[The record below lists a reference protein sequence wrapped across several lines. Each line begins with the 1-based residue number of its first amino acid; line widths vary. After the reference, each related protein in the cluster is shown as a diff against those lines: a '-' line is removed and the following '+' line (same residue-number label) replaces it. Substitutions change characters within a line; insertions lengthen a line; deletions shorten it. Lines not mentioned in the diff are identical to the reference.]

1 MIIKNKQIFNNYI
14 LLFFNDRVL
23 LSLTTM
29 ETLTKVTS
37 IILIFIKKF
46 TYFL

>member
-14 LLFFNDRVL
+14 LLFLNYRIL
-23 LSLTTM
+23 PSLAIL
-29 ETLTKVTS
+29 ETLTKTTPT
-37 IILIFIKKF
+37 ILIFIQKF